1 VPAAAA
7 LTVAEECRNLLPN
20 MYNMRWADCRMRVHQ
35 CTWFVCE
42 VLSQMKTLQT
52 PPVALVTALNECLE
66 MLVEIACQT
75 AADVGTIQDFH

>member
-1 VPAAAA
+1 
-7 LTVAEECRNLLPN
+7 
-20 MYNMRWADCRMRVHQ
+20 
-35 CTWFVCE
+35 
-42 VLSQMKTLQT
+42 MKTLQT